1 MRLLVI
7 GINHSTASLE
17 LRERLAFTPDEL
29 APALLSLNHHLSSYD
44 GLANTEAA
52 NTEAAN
58 TEAAKTEAAKTEAVI
73 VSTCNRTELVM
84 STCC

>member
-44 GLANTEAA
+44 GSAN
-52 NTEAAN
+52 
-58 TEAAKTEAAKTEAVI
+58 TEAVI
-73 VSTCNRTELVM
+73 VSTCNRTE
-84 STCC
+84 